1 MRPLL
6 ARTLAVGVSG
16 LVALLLVEAALHALR
31 PPVEYQY
38 APQTVE
44 VSHFRPSDLLPYEL
58 RASHESR
65 FRMLE
70 FDTTVRTN
78 RLGLRDDEVDMG
90 KPRVLCLGDSFTFG
104 FGVEGPETF
113 CAGLERLFE
122 GRYDF
127 VNAGFADGNAPDTY
141 AVWLARHRDALAPRA
156 VIASVFQN
164 DVGDV
169 ARHQWMGEAP
179 ASGALPTQIVEPG
192 TIVTPDGAW
201 LRDTAIA
208 QWPVW
213 ARSLLKQ
220 SYIVALIRDRVLKDV
235 GSTPEADPP
244 AALESQVPPP
254 PSARSPQDARFLAA
268 LEMLRVASG
277 NATLILHLIPRRGQ
291 AQPSPMDVMV
301 QEFAHPHGIPVAWN
315 HEAFS
320 VADYFVHDGH
330 WNATG
335 HAKAARALHS
345 TLAGLGF

>member
-38 APQTVE
+38 APQTIE

-104 FGVEGPETF
+104 FGVEGSETF
-113 CAGLERLFE
+113 CAGLERLFD

-156 VIASVFQN
+156 VLVSVFQN
-164 DVGDV
+164 DVGAV
-169 ARHQWMGEAP
+169 AQHHWTGDAP
-179 ASGALPTQIVEPG
+179 ASGAPPTRIVEPG

-208 QWPVW
+208 QWPAW
-213 ARSLLKQ
+213 ARSWLKQ
-220 SYIVALIRDRVLKDV
+220 SYVVALIRDRVLKDV
-235 GSTPEADPP
+235 PSTPEADLP
-244 AALESQVPPP
+244 AALESPAPPS
-254 PSARSPQDARFLAA
+254 PSARSPKDARFLAA

-277 NATLILHLIPRRGQ
+277 NTPLFLHLIPRRGQ
-291 AQPSPMDVMV
+291 AYPSPMDVMV
-301 QEFAHPHGIPVAWN
+301 QEFTNRHGIPVVLDYA
-315 HEAFS
+315 AFS
-320 VADYFVHDGH
+320 ESDYFVHDGH
-330 WNATG
+330 WNVNG
-335 HAKAARALHS
+335 HAKAARALHDA
-345 TLAGLGF
+345 LAGMGF